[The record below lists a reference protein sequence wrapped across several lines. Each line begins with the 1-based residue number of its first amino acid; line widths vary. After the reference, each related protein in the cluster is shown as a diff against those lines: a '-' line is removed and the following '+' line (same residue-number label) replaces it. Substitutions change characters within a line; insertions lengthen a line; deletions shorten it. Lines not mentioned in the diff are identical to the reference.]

1 MDKILI
7 SFLEELNKIKKDIQ
21 LNCNEAALIRI
32 KYLEKELQEN
42 LEEEE
47 C

>member
-1 MDKILI
+1 MDKII
-7 SFLEELNKIKKDIQ
+7 IAFLEEINKIKKDIQ

-32 KYLEKELQEN
+32 KYLEKELKES

-47 C
+47 F